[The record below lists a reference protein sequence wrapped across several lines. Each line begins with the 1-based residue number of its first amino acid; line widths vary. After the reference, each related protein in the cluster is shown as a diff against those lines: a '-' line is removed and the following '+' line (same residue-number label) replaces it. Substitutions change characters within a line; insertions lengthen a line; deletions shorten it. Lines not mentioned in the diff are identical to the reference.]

1 MSSKD
6 KLYSYYNSDYGQ
18 AVMVDEETFKALTKS
33 DRKIRYFEEDL
44 KQEQKSRDEQGEVYY
59 KPSREDSLDR
69 LTENNIVFADNSIDT
84 EKSAMLNM
92 LKDCLHLLDKQERE
106 IILAIYFDGK
116 SEFNLS
122 AETGIPKTTIHN
134 RKIKT
139 LAKIRRLFKG

>member
-1 MSSKD
+1 
-6 KLYSYYNSDYGQ
+6 
-18 AVMVDEETFKALTKS
+18 
-33 DRKIRYFEEDL
+33 
-44 KQEQKSRDEQGEVYY
+44 
-59 KPSREDSLDR
+59 
-69 LTENNIVFADNSIDT
+69 
-84 EKSAMLNM
+84 MLNM